1 MLSALDQLQQ
11 KYSGQINIAEYH
23 RNTTDYTDPLTL
35 PENEILYNVYLA
47 AFAAQGKGVPDVFL
61 NGTAERIQGAS
72 SIATAVIRL
81 EQALQPLLLQNS
93 FFTIESEIN
102 RNDDYADISIKVARL
117 GSTDAHDLLLKTIL
131 TEQIDNQSL
140 KRVVRRVFKSDVI
153 PDLAAGEIKTIDFHL
168 VDLADTANYK
178 VLFNLSSDDELDIY
192 QSVEMSLP

>member
-1 MLSALDQLQQ
+1 MVQESVSVFNKKIFFLIGLGLLSGCSDIPRDNLLDPKNKNSIRPQIVAVDVFVNTGNDLQYNQYMLSALDQLQQ
-11 KYSGQINIAEYH
+11 KYAGQINIAEYH

-61 NGTAERIQGAS
+61 NGIAERIQGAS

-102 RNDDYADISIKVARL
+102 RNDDQADISIKLARL
-117 GSTDAHDLLLKTIL
+117 GSTGCT
-131 TEQIDNQSL
+131 
-140 KRVVRRVFKSDVI
+140 
-153 PDLAAGEIKTIDFHL
+153 
-168 VDLADTANYK
+168 
-178 VLFNLSSDDELDIY
+178 
-192 QSVEMSLP
+192 